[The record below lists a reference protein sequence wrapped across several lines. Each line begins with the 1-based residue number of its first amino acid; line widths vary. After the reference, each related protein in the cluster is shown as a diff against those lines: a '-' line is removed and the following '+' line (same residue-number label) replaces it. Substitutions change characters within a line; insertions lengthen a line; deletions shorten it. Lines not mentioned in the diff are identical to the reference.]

1 MGALAPYRVCDLVWE
16 TMVDAGRRK
25 KPLDETLFALLRDA
39 LYS

>member
-1 MGALAPYRVCDLVWE
+1 
-16 TMVDAGRRK
+16 VDAARRK